1 VISTHVL
8 DTARGLPA
16 AGIKVT
22 LSLRAGGDW
31 SLVANAV
38 TDTDGRVREFG
49 SARIEPG
56 DYRLQFDTAA
66 YSTFYPEVS
75 VVFTVSDAD
84 AHHHVPLLLAPF
96 GYSTYKGT

>member
-38 TDTDGRVREFG
+38 TDNDGRVREFG